1 GDDRSP
7 RPQRRGVRR
16 GASAVLPAVCRGAAR
31 ARAAP
36 GMEPLRGA
44 PSPRPGRPLKGSP
57 RPHPHEPGARARVDP
72 LARRPLRSSAM
83 RAFIPASWIAVAV
96 ALVLL
101 GGCILNKPEEF
112 TEPCTDGIAK
122 HDFGTTDLTTLARVS
137 AFLT

>member
-1 GDDRSP
+1 
-7 RPQRRGVRR
+7 
-16 GASAVLPAVCRGAAR
+16 
-31 ARAAP
+31 
-36 GMEPLRGA
+36 
-44 PSPRPGRPLKGSP
+44 
-57 RPHPHEPGARARVDP
+57 
-72 LARRPLRSSAM
+72 M

-137 AFLT
+137 AFLTQGNDTNPMPVQFVGSVGEVQCPNSNAQITFVLEPTP